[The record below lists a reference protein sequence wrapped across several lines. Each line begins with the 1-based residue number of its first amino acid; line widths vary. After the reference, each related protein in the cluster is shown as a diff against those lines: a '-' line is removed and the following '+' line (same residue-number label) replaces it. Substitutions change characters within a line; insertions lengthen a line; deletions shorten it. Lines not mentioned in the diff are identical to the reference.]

1 MSCTTLSNMANG
13 NIAILCISTCEKYH
27 QSEWKVKYFSIFCR
41 GQERDYDDFQQFQMC
56 SRCLDGGAGGRECK
70 QMIASANVAIWCV
83 MRTQLRKCSFATEF
97 FTELK
102 KKIEGSINYAA
113 GVRTQK
119 LMSTQIRGDF
129 SSRERD
135 LEDHGIFRFTS
146 SSSALHPFLMILYF
160 PLHALSRAVIN
171 CENTSVLITIIHQS
185 LKHTYCLQ
193 TKQMCTKLQWGG
205 DNLHL
210 ITQSYN

>member
-1 MSCTTLSNMANG
+1 
-13 NIAILCISTCEKYH
+13 
-27 QSEWKVKYFSIFCR
+27 
-41 GQERDYDDFQQFQMC
+41 
-56 SRCLDGGAGGRECK
+56 
-70 QMIASANVAIWCV
+70 
-83 MRTQLRKCSFATEF
+83 
-97 FTELK
+97 
-102 KKIEGSINYAA
+102 
-113 GVRTQK
+113 
-119 LMSTQIRGDF
+119 MSTQIRGDF

-135 LEDHGIFRFTS
+135 FEDLGIFRFTS

-210 ITQSYN
+210 ITQSYNQDLQHQHLFRTLFFKFNARQSISILMAFHNMTNHALYHHDMFLLSNNIQVGVCLQRQLIQQPFLVMYVLIRVFFPLH